1 MYGLAHELN
10 IRLSILRAVSGAILW
25 KKFRPIP
32 KSTSGL
38 VQGVRE
44 NALAAG
50 TWEVTAVDSLK
61 PQKPLGGQP
70 KGGESSRE
78 G

>member
-1 MYGLAHELN
+1 MYRLAHELN
-10 IRLSILRAVSGAILW
+10 IRLSILRIISSAILW

-44 NALAAG
+44 NALTAG
-50 TWEVTAVDSLK
+50 TWEVAAIDSLE
-61 PQKPLGGQP
+61 PQKPLGEQP
-70 KGGESSRE
+70 KGGESPRE

>member
-1 MYGLAHELN
+1 MYWLAYVLH
-10 IRLSILRAVSGAILW
+10 IKLSVLRIISSAILW
-25 KKFRPIP
+25 KKFNNFSKPIL
-32 KSTSGL
+32 GL

-44 NALAAG
+44 NALTAG

-78 G
+78 N

>member
-1 MYGLAHELN
+1 MYRLAHELN
-10 IRLSILRAVSGAILW
+10 IRLSILRIISCAILW
-25 KKFRPIP
+25 KKFCLIP

-44 NALAAG
+44 NALTAG
-50 TWEVTAVDSLK
+50 TWEVSAVDSPD

-70 KGGESSRE
+70 EGGESPRE